1 MRVTSGHTSCSMPRN
16 LFFLSTPLHPS
27 PPVSTAPHPSPLLP
41 IPQPTNFEELLQQ
54 QPTNFEELLQQ
65 QVAQLGAPTNF
76 EELLQQQVA
85 QLGAAQPCPEDHHI
99 LVAFRQT
106 IRSAR
111 QGGEGGGYDDDEDDE
126 VMMTTN
132 LIVKNTNC
140 PITMRH
146 VEELDDPVCCLDCRH
161 VYEKSAILEII
172 SQNNNCPVSG
182 FVLDDEGEV
191 VLAAPAPAEWRT
203 LTTHDPITNRSLDC
217 VIRRAFSNSLGV
229 PFFLLHPLDTPIMF
243 FRISGRTGELQE
255 VDDEEAER
263 IMPAAAYALAK
274 KSLHLTPSG
283 LSLQSV
289 CPFSQSVPS
298 VSLSFNSPSP
308 LEEAICFTEDDV
320 INLDTELGFGIGGS
334 LAEGVD
340 ITTFLSDPKT
350 SEILVAEDPEAEEE
364 MKATLEQTARQ
375 APLRSHD
382 PPAALSSCP
391 IHPFTPLASSQEAEE
406 ETEATLEQTA
416 RQAAFCSRELSH
428 GLSCPLTL
436 LPFPLLSMYVLP
448 RRPKR
453 RWRQPLEQTAE
464 GRQPHIIFLLFPPLL
479 LFSAAHFFQS
489 PGGRGG
495 DGGNTG
501 ADSKAATPEEPAA
514 AAAGTCQLKERAD
527 SFLQFS

>member
-111 QGGEGGGYDDDEDDE
+111 QGGEGGGDDDDEDDE

-191 VLAAPAPAEWRT
+191 VLAAPAERRT
-203 LTTHDPITNRSLDC
+203 LTIHDPITNRSLDC

-283 LSLQSV
+283 FTLTLRG
-289 CPFSQSVPS
+289 
-298 VSLSFNSPSP
+298 
-308 LEEAICFTEDDV
+308 AICFTEDDV

-340 ITTFLSDPKT
+340 ITTFLSGGQEYMIYTPFDPLMFVAYKDPKT
-350 SEILVAEDPEAEEE
+350 SEILVAEDPELLNDPKVLDAIDEE
-364 MKATLEQTARQ
+364 QQFQ
-375 APLRSHD
+375 AMVS
-382 PPAALSSCP
+382 
-391 IHPFTPLASSQEAEE
+391 TQE
-406 ETEATLEQTA
+406 
-416 RQAAFCSRELSH
+416 
-428 GLSCPLTL
+428 
-436 LPFPLLSMYVLP
+436 
-448 RRPKR
+448 
-453 RWRQPLEQTAE
+453 
-464 GRQPHIIFLLFPPLL
+464 
-479 LFSAAHFFQS
+479 S
-489 PGGRGG
+489 PVHNSIRAIKGGRGG

-501 ADSKAATPEEPAA
+501 ADSKAGTPLLHASLLLSPFCVLSLAPSSLHSLGGRGGDE
-514 AAAGTCQLKERAD
+514 GNTGAD
-527 SFLQFS
+527 SETGTLAFP